1 MRKHAFL
8 VFVYFLL
15 FLMIYL
21 VLKLITSVNKKYFF
35 VLNEIEKVPIL
46 SIKTNQNDSLLQ
58 LQHLPKLEKISYR
71 INLSKQ
77 KFAWLT
83 LGIATVKRKKSY
95 LIETLSSLIKNL
107 SSDERRGVLLVV
119 FIAEAS
125 NKYLLNLVAF
135 LDTKKS

>member
-1 MRKHAFL
+1 M
-8 VFVYFLL
+8 
-15 FLMIYL
+15 
-21 VLKLITSVNKKYFF
+21 NKKYFF

-107 SSDERRGVLLVV
+107 SSDDRQSVLLVV

-125 NKYLLNLVAF
+125 NKF
-135 LDTKKS
+135 LI

>member
-21 VLKLITSVNKKYFF
+21 VLKLITSMNKKYFF